1 MMTALQKSDGNS
13 RVVVEGEMTI
23 YTAAAQKEELIAQLD
38 RCTELELDLGEVSE
52 LDSAGVQIL
61 LMLKNETTSSGKS
74 LRLVNHSEAV
84 IEVFELLDLSPVFG
98 EQLTSPTT

>member
-1 MMTALQKSDGNS
+1 MPALQKSDGNS
-13 RVVVEGEMTI
+13 RLVVEGEMTI
-23 YTAAAQKEELIAQLD
+23 YTAAAQKEEFIALLD

-61 LMLKNETTSSGKS
+61 LMLKNETASSGKS

-84 IEVFELLDLSPVFG
+84 IEVFELLDLSPVFD
-98 EQLTSPTT
+98 EQLTSPAT